1 MAELELTNKR
11 EEMLASHEITRRQR
25 RWIPPPNDI
34 TKVNADGAVA
44 KKPCRDAMAVVC
56 WDAHGLF
63 LGASAMAY
71 KGITC
76 LEALACSEA
85 LSLVEDLHVTSIFV
99 ASDF

>member
-44 KKPCRDAMAVVC
+44 KKPCRDAMAAVC

-63 LGASAMAY
+63 LGASATAY